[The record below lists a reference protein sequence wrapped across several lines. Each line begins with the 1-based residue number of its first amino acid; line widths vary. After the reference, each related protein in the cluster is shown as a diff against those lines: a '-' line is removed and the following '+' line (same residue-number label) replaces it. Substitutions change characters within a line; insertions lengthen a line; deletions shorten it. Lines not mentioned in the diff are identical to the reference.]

1 VHWLKLSRL
10 FYSINEKSIN
20 PSIIFA
26 RLFTFGTQFGINNQ
40 NMINKIAIIMFAAFA
55 APLSAQKLGYVDSD
69 LILKKMP
76 EYKSAQ
82 KQLDELAATWQSQAD
97 SMQTDVDR
105 LYKEYRA
112 EVVLLT
118 SDQKR
123 TKEDNIIAKENA
135 LFQFRELKFGQNG
148 DLFKKREELIKPVQD
163 KVFEAV
169 EKVAK
174 NEGLS
179 FIFDKAGGVMM
190 LYADQKFDKTFEVME
205 ELGIPNDVKPEN
217 TEAPEK

>member
-1 VHWLKLSRL
+1 
-10 FYSINEKSIN
+10 
-20 PSIIFA
+20 
-26 RLFTFGTQFGINNQ
+26 
-40 NMINKIAIIMFAAFA
+40 MIRNIAVIMFAAIA

-82 KQLDELAATWQSQAD
+82 KQLDEYAARWQAQAD
-97 SMQTDVDR
+97 SMQEEVDR

-118 SDQKR
+118 PDVKR
-123 TKEDNIIAKENA
+123 TREDNIVARENA
-135 LFQFRELKFGQNG
+135 LFQFREQKFGQSG
-148 DLFKKREELIKPVQD
+148 DLFKKREELIKPIQD
-163 KVFEAV
+163 KIFEAV

-174 NEGLS
+174 SEGLS

-190 LYADQKFDKTFEVME
+190 LYADQKYDKTFEVME
-205 ELGIPNDVKPEN
+205 ELGIPNDTV
-217 TEAPEK
+217 PEKEEK